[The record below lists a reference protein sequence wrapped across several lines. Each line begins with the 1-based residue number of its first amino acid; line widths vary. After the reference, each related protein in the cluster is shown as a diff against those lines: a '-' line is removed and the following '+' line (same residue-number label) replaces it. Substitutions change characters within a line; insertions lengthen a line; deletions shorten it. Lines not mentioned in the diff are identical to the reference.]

1 MSAICLFG
9 STLELSNQKNVHY
22 RAFDNTQS
30 HQREEELCSE
40 MSVRS
45 QKQEE
50 VEVDKQK
57 T

>member
-9 STLELSNQKNVHY
+9 RTLELSNQKNAHY
-22 RAFDNTQS
+22 SAFDNTQS

-40 MSVRS
+40 TNRRS
-45 QKQEE
+45 EKQEE